1 MCMRPQL
8 SRGNGLFL
16 GSMGVALLALLFFL
30 LVWPLP
36 HSPAPAQAPATPTSN
51 SIVNENAHLGTT
63 SWQFPYDAGAT
74 TQIQAYASATSV
86 APGQPLTFY
95 VSTQTAGMRYLISIY
110 RLGWYGGLGGRLMSV
125 QANQIGQAQG
135 YFDLNTNRLLGCH
148 TCRVDPQSGLVEAQ
162 WQPSYTLRV
171 PAAWPTGVYLA
182 KFSDANNKQTYASFV
197 VRGNPHS
204 RYIVVTADTTDE
216 AYNNWGGNSL
226 YGYNSSSE
234 TNNVGRA
241 VKVSFDRPYVQN
253 FGSGFVL
260 QFEAVTIRWL
270 ERQGYDLSYLS
281 SVDLHADPA
290 QLLQHRAYLSI
301 GHDEYWTKEMRDGVE
316 AARDHGVGLAF
327 LGADAAY
334 WQMRFE
340 PDSVGVANRTIVC
353 YQVTTATHDLA
364 RDPLYGKDNTRVTAQ
379 WRDPVLNRPE
389 NALIGIM
396 FSNLTR
402 AHSFPWQVSA
412 QAPSALLEG
421 TGLQAGQAYGCGL
434 VGYEWDRVFANGA
447 TPAGLHVLS
456 VSPTVYGNK
465 SPDVSHT
472 TYYIASSGAMVFA
485 TGSIYWTRALDSYR
499 HYKDKMCAGQTL
511 VIPGMQKLMA
521 HMMDALVSKHPRGVN
536 VGAGLG

>member
-1 MCMRPQL
+1 MRTHIREPRVGSSLMTPGRRPRSRPMPVPPL
-8 SRGNGLFL
+8 S
-16 GSMGVALLALLFFL
+16 
-30 LVWPLP
+30 
-36 HSPAPAQAPATPTSN
+36 
-51 SIVNENAHLGTT
+51 
-63 SWQFPYDAGAT
+63 
-74 TQIQAYASATSV
+74 
-86 APGQPLTFY
+86 
-95 VSTQTAGMRYLISIY
+95 

-148 TCRVDPQSGLVEAQ
+148 TCRADPQSGLVEAQ

-182 KFSDANNKQTYASFV
+182 KFSDANDKQTYTSFV

-204 RYIVVTADTTDE
+204 RYIVVTADTTDQ
-216 AYNNWGGNSL
+216 AYNNWGGYSL
-226 YGYNSSSE
+226 YGYNSLH
-234 TNNVGRA
+234 TNSAGRA
-241 VKVSFDRPYVQN
+241 VKVSFDRPYIQN

-260 QFEAVTIRWL
+260 QYEADAIRWL

-290 QLLQHRAYLSI
+290 QLLHHRAYLSI

-316 AARDHGVGLAF
+316 SARDHGVGLAF
-327 LGADAAY
+327 LGAAAAY

-402 AHSFPWQVSA
+402 THSFPWQVSA

-499 HYKDKMCAGQTL
+499 LYKDKMCAGQTL

-521 HMMDALVSKHPRGVN
+521 HMMDALVSKHPRGS
-536 VGAGLG
+536 